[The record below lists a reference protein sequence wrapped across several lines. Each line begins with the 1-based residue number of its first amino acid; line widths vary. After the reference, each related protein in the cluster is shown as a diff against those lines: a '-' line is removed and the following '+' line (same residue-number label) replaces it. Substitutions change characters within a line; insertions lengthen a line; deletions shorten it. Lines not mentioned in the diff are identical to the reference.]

1 MHDKDRH
8 SETETFVPY
17 DHLRSKTEPLD
28 TIAQIRRRAEDPDAF
43 GATTAI
49 RIYRFFKLRV
59 SWTQRLQ
66 GWFSRH

>member
-17 DHLRSKTEPLD
+17 DHLTSKTEPLD
-28 TIAQIRRRAEDPDAF
+28 TISRIRRRAEDPEAF

-49 RIYRFFKLRV
+49 RICRFFKLRV
-59 SWTQRLQ
+59 SWTQRVLS
-66 GWFSRH
+66 WFKRG

>member
-1 MHDKDRH
+1 MHDKERH

-17 DHLRSKTEPLD
+17 DHLTSKTEPLD
-28 TIAQIRRRAEDPDAF
+28 TISQIRRRAEDPEAF

-59 SWTQRLQ
+59 SWTQRVLS
-66 GWFSRH
+66 WFKRG